1 MTKEQRTKLLK
12 DIKVQDVKSESF
24 FCIYE
29 DLFLDENNVWTD
41 VSQEAKIVYFAM
53 YSRLRASLINDWI
66 DKDGKTFLYFSLE
79 DVEKYMRCAE
89 QKALKIKKELVS
101 AGLIIEVRQGQGKP
115 NRVYLKSWKV

>member
-89 QKALKIKKELVS
+89 QKPLKIKKELIS